1 MSDISKPSV
10 ARVAKV
16 TLLSVLSCAVVAW
29 AGGGWGFVRRPVG
42 AVLLVIWFY
51 WWWTTAWYRPLGIT
65 SRYSR
70 RALGM
75 ALLLIPAYVVG
86 LVVVP
91 WEYAHFAGPI
101 PRDGALAW
109 VGLAFLALGALLGV
123 WAMRTLSGYYTM
135 RLNVRS
141 GQALVTT
148 GPYAVVRNPGYLGNI
163 LALLGVGLAL
173 SSLVG
178 IFLTLVAAVG
188 LAIRIRREERMLL
201 AEFGEHFRAYAR
213 RTHRL
218 VPLVY

>member
-1 MSDISKPSV
+1 MSDISKVSS
-10 ARVAKV
+10 ARVVRV
-16 TLLSVLSCAVVAW
+16 TLLSAVTCAIVAW

-42 AVLLVIWFY
+42 FVLLAIWFF
-51 WWWTTAWYRPLGIT
+51 WWWTTAWYRPLGST

-75 ALLLIPAYVVG
+75 ALLLIPAYAVG
-86 LVVVP
+86 LVVIP

-109 VGLAFLALGALLGV
+109 IGLAFFALGALLGA
-123 WAMRTLSGYYTM
+123 WAMRSLNGSYTM
-135 RLNVRS
+135 RLNVTS

-163 LALLGVGLAL
+163 VALLGVSLAL

-178 IFLTLVAAVG
+178 IFLTLIATVG

-201 AEFGEHFRAYAR
+201 AEFGDQFRAYAQ

-218 VPLVY
+218 VPLIY

>member
-1 MSDISKPSV
+1 MSNPPKASV
-10 ARVAKV
+10 ARAVRA
-16 TLLSVLSCAVVAW
+16 TLLSALSCAVVAW
-29 AGGGWGFVRRPVG
+29 AGGVWGFVRRPVEV
-42 AVLLVIWFY
+42 VLLAIWFF
-51 WWWTTAWYRPLGIT
+51 WWWTTAWYRPLGRA

-91 WEYAHFAGPI
+91 WEYAHYAGPI

-109 VGLAFLALGALLGV
+109 VGLAFFALGALLGA
-123 WAMRTLSGYYTM
+123 WAMRALSEYYTM
-135 RLNVRS
+135 RLNVTS
-141 GQALVTT
+141 GQTLVTT

>member
-1 MSDISKPSV
+1 MSKASV
-10 ARVAKV
+10 ARVVKA
-16 TLLSVLSCAVVAW
+16 TALSVLSCAVVAW

-42 AVLLVIWFY
+42 IVLLVIWFF
-51 WWWTTAWYRPLGIT
+51 WWWTTAWYRPLGRT
-65 SRYSR
+65 SKYSR

-86 LVVVP
+86 LVLVP

-109 VGLAFLALGALLGV
+109 VGLALFACGALLGA
-123 WAMRTLSGYYTM
+123 WAMRTLRGSYTM
-135 RLNVRS
+135 RLNVTS
-141 GQALVTT
+141 GQTLVTT

-173 SSLVG
+173 SSLIGV
-178 IFLTLVAAVG
+178 FLTLVAAVG

-201 AEFGEHFRAYAR
+201 TEFGDQFRAYVR
-213 RTHRL
+213 RTYRL
-218 VPLVY
+218 VPLLY